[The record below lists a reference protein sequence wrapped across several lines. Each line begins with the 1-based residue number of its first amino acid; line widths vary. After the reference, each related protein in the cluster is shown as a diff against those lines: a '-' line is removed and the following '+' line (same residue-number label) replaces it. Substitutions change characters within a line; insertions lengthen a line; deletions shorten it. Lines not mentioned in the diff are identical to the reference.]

1 LGKNQKEVVAVLPG
15 VTREILASGKN
26 IMVAKFS
33 FAKGAEVPVHSH
45 PHEQCSYIREG
56 SFTYT
61 LNGQNSDVQ
70 ANDCMLVPPGTPHG
84 AIAKEEGI
92 IIDVF
97 SPPREDF
104 LATTSHE
111 E

>member
-1 LGKNQKEVVAVLPG
+1 
-15 VTREILASGKN
+15 
-26 IMVAKFS
+26 MVAKFS
-33 FAKGAEVPVHSH
+33 FEKGAEVPAHSH

-56 SFTYT
+56 SFTYS
-61 LNGQNSDVQ
+61 LDGQEIDVQ
-70 ANDCMLVPPGTPHG
+70 ANDCLLVEPDKPHG
-84 AIAKEEGI
+84 ATAKEQGV

-104 LATTSHE
+104 LAE